1 MHSNTLASVALL
13 CQILGWIWINL
24 PRSPSPSRPSRKTG
38 GQSLCPLSSSSSSSS
53 IPARIW
59 SRPDGNSYVM
69 RFLSWHLWR
78 KRNTLP
84 ETDSSHLKIDD
95 WKASFLLGWP
105 GYVSFRE
112 CTPNQPDETQVWMKK
127 TSLITGESPNHRG
140 LIMWHMQIMRLI
152 FLFMRVSFFHKCQ
165 ISQDLFQKTNPQHL
179 LYQQPFKSWPPLNP
193 INDLCSWL
201 NWPPIWGI
209 HPFQLG
215 RKPTHGFLR
224 FVNSLPPAWK
234 ISNPNAMHSSMPRH
248 NYPQVKHGCFTVQP

>member
-1 MHSNTLASVALL
+1 MIGRLVSSWDGRTMLVSGSEPTRWNSSLDEKKKFDNS
-13 CQILGWIWINL
+13 WISKL
-24 PRSPSPSRPSRKTG
+24 PR
-38 GQSLCPLSSSSSSSS
+38 L
-53 IPARIW
+53 
-59 SRPDGNSYVM
+59 
-69 RFLSWHLWR
+69 
-78 KRNTLP
+78 
-84 ETDSSHLKIDD
+84 
-95 WKASFLLGWP
+95 
-105 GYVSFRE
+105 
-112 CTPNQPDETQVWMKK
+112 
-127 TSLITGESPNHRG
+127 NHVAYADHAAD
-140 LIMWHMQIMRLI
+140 IFVHM
-152 FLFMRVSFFHKCQ
+152 SFFHKCQ